1 MSRASDGK
9 KARRKKRQATQ
20 NSRWVPQEVVEQLST
35 IQDAVVADLAEFDE
49 RITERGWTFD
59 EEASGDEVAAW
70 FYEPSGTEVDDGLPV
85 TSLWL
90 DAAEDGAIVRVVFV
104 GSTDSHEFGH
114 GEFVEHLDAIEAYRA
129 GDPVPEFG

>member
-9 KARRKKRQATQ
+9 KARRNKRQATQ
-20 NSRWVPQEVVEQLST
+20 NSRWVPQEVVEQLSAV
-35 IQDAVVADLAEFDE
+35 QDAVVADLAEFDE

-59 EEASGDEVAAW
+59 EETSNDDIAAW
-70 FYEPSGTEVDDGLPV
+70 FYEASGAEVDDGLAV

-104 GSTDSHEFGH
+104 GRTDSYEFGH
-114 GEFVEHLDAIEAYRA
+114 DEFVGHLDAIEAYRA